1 MSSCDQNVGR
11 NRCHLLQM
19 WVGGHGGH
27 RVKANE
33 RVYAEALGT
42 SKAIERRDAGIIFIE
57 LDLGKYH
64 TQLL

>member
-1 MSSCDQNVGR
+1 M
-11 NRCHLLQM
+11 LQM

-33 RVYAEALGT
+33 KVYAEALGT
-42 SKAIERRDAGIIFIE
+42 SKVIERWDAGIIFIE